1 VVLGWVLVVGV
12 SLGVVLGVALGITCC
27 LGVGWCGVVWVWL
40 RCVCFTVGVVLSV
53 CGGRCLGGGVTG

>member
-27 LGVGWCGVVWVWL
+27 LGVGWCGVVW
-40 RCVCFTVGVVLSV
+40 
-53 CGGRCLGGGVTG
+53 CG